1 MPSRVH
7 ESYYADHSVRLLKAI
22 FDFELTQCNRQNKK
36 TIKKK
41 TMDENEINDAIL
53 TMIYEATTTHIKR
66 QYPLISDLTDLLNR
80 NMTINTLKNRRKTH
94 PKCID

>member
-1 MPSRVH
+1 MGKN
-7 ESYYADHSVRLLKAI
+7 D
-22 FDFELTQCNRQNKK
+22 
-36 TIKKK
+36 
-41 TMDENEINDAIL
+41 NDAIL
-53 TMIYEATTTHIKR
+53 TLIYEATTTHIKR